1 MKTLIIAAILLLA
14 CNSAQADSSYLT
26 GNDFLQ
32 FNTSTE
38 LSIIY
43 GFAYGQSTLA
53 TVAKVKPLYCSPSNV
68 TLNQDLLITL
78 QYMKQ
83 HPEEMHYEI
92 STLMALAL
100 MNAFPCQTT
109 KETSK
114 PETKF

>member
-1 MKTLIIAAILLLA
+1 MKTLIIAATLLLA
-14 CNSAQADSSYLT
+14 CNAAQADSSYIT

-32 FNTSTE
+32 LNTSIE

-43 GFAYGQSTLA
+43 GFAYGQSTLSN
-53 TVAKVKPLYCSPSNV
+53 VAKVKALYCAPNNV
-68 TLNQDLLITL
+68 TINQDLLITL

-92 STLMALAL
+92 STLIALAL
-100 MNAFPCQTT
+100 MNTFPCPTN